1 MIHARGFVADCGQS
15 AGHPD
20 ISPTKRDR
28 AVAAF
33 AMMSVAGFGGG
44 ARAIVDQHH
53 WISADAFNET
63 YALCHF
69 LPGPNMV
76 NLSMVFGAR
85 LWALVLTLE

>member
-1 MIHARGFVADCGQS
+1 MPADSSQI
-15 AGHPD
+15 AAKAPD
-20 ISPTKRDR
+20 IPTS
-28 AVAAF
+28 APPSVIALFTAF

-69 LPGPNMV
+69 LPGPNIV

>member
-1 MIHARGFVADCGQS
+1 LQASAAAR
-15 AGHPD
+15 
-20 ISPTKRDR
+20 
-28 AVAAF
+28 
-33 AMMSVAGFGGG
+33 
-44 ARAIVDQHH
+44 RAIVDQHH